1 MAGGSLAR
9 LGGRYSTMRILT
21 ALLAGSLALSGC
33 SLLPDDKPASTK
45 ATTTSAST
53 TLKNTSWQV
62 AGRVKVAEGGTLR
75 LGTTAI
81 PRNFNPQHP
90 DAVNTD
96 AARILAPTVGGAVRI
111 TSAGGWEVDPDYAES
126 VEVADTDPLKIEVRL
141 NPRAVWQGGTS
152 ITAADMKA
160 YWKALNGSDDDYE
173 VASSEGYDDIE
184 SVEQGKTKFD
194 YTVTFKQP
202 NAEWPLYIYPRLA
215 ANVSASAKM
224 FNKGFRTRAISSNG
238 PFVVSSI
245 DTSKGTIT
253 EKPNPRWW
261 GQKPK
266 LSQITFQVA
275 SPDVLAKAFA
285 ADGLDAV
292 DLEANTYKTA
302 KKAKNSS
309 IQRASGI
316 EWSQVTL
323 NGGRGPLE
331 DPDVRRA
338 VAHAINR
345 GAVAKQ
351 AASALGAPA
360 TPLGSVM
367 LLPGQQGYVDSS
379 ATIAYDPGKADE
391 LLTKAGWKK
400 GSDGVRIRKGKR
412 LTMAMPVPANT
423 PTNRQRA
430 SRIAQDLSKVGIT
443 VEVKSVPAERFFNQ
457 FVIPLDFDI
466 VTFVRRGSPF
476 PIGAAEP
483 LFHPV
488 DSPQNY
494 TGVSEDR
501 FGKGWDVTTRT
512 LDDKL
517 RFKRVATL
525 DRWVFD
531 NPTVVPLAVTPIA
544 VAVRTGLVNY
554 GAAQFEQPDWTV
566 VGFTKKKS

>member
-1 MAGGSLAR
+1 
-9 LGGRYSTMRILT
+9 MRKFAPPA
-21 ALLAGSLALSGC
+21 ALLVAGSLVLSGC
-33 SLLPDDKPASTK
+33 SLMSGDDDKPTATSSAASK
-45 ATTTSAST
+45 
-53 TLKNTSWQV
+53 TLKNTGWQ
-62 AGRVKVAEGGTLR
+62 AAHRNKVAEGGTLR

-81 PRNFNPQHP
+81 PRNLNPQHP

-96 AARILAPTVGGAVRI
+96 AARILAPTIGSAIRI
-111 TSAGGWEVDPDYAES
+111 TPAGGWQVDHDYAES
-126 VEVADTDPLKIEVRL
+126 IEVADTDPLKIKVRL

-152 ITAADMKA
+152 ITAADMVA
-160 YWKALNGSDDDYE
+160 YWKAMNGSDNDYE
-173 VASSEGYDDIE
+173 VTSTEGFDDIE

-194 YTVTFKQP
+194 YTVTFSRP

-215 ANVSASAKM
+215 ANVSASPKT
-224 FNKGFRTRAISSNG
+224 FNDGFRTRAISSNG

-245 DTSKGTIT
+245 DTRKGTIV

-292 DLEANTYKTA
+292 ELEANTYDTA
-302 KKAKNSS
+302 KKAKDGE
-309 IQRASGI
+309 IQHASGI

-323 NGGRGPLE
+323 NGGRGPLK
-331 DPDVRRA
+331 DPNLRRA

-345 GAVAKQ
+345 DTVARQ
-351 AASALGAPA
+351 ASSALGAPA

-367 LLPGQQGYVDSS
+367 LLPGQQGYADSS
-379 ATIAYDPGKADE
+379 AKIAYDPAKAE
-391 LLTKAGWKK
+391 SLLAKAGWKE
-400 GSDGVRIRKGKR
+400 GSDGIRVRKGKR
-412 LTMAMPVPANT
+412 LTLVMPVPADT
-423 PTNRQRA
+423 PTNRRRA
-430 SRIAQDLSKVGIT
+430 SRIAQDLSKVGIA
-443 VEVKSVPAERFFNQ
+443 VQVKNVPAERFFNQ

-501 FGKGWDVTTRT
+501 FGKGWDVTTGT
-512 LDDKL
+512 LDDE
-517 RFKRVATL
+517 RRYKRVAKL
-525 DRWVFD
+525 DEWVFE
-531 NPTVVPLAVTPIA
+531 NPTIVPLAVTPIA
-544 VAVRTGLVNY
+544 VAVRKGLVNY
-554 GAAQFEQPDWTV
+554 GAAQFEQPDWTI
-566 VGFTKKKS
+566 VGFTKKQ

>member
-1 MAGGSLAR
+1 
-9 LGGRYSTMRILT
+9 MRHLT
-21 ALLAGSLALSGC
+21 PVAALLAGSVVLSGC
-33 SLLPDDKPASTK
+33 SLLSSNDDKPA
-45 ATTTSAST
+45 ATTSAADP

-62 AGRVKVAEGGTLR
+62 AGRDKVAQGGTLR

-111 TSAGGWEVDPDYAES
+111 TPDGGWEVDHDYAES
-126 VEVADTDPLKIEVRL
+126 IKVADTDPLKIAVRL

-173 VASSEGYDDIE
+173 VASTEGYDDIE

-194 YTVTFKQP
+194 YTVTFKRP
-202 NAEWPLYIYPRLA
+202 NAEWPLYVYPRLA
-215 ANVSASAKM
+215 ANVSASATM
-224 FNKGFRTRAISSNG
+224 FNTGFRTRAISSNG

-245 DTSKGTIT
+245 DTRKGTIT

-266 LSQITFQVA
+266 LSTITFQVA

-292 DLEANTYKTA
+292 DLEADTYKTA
-302 KKAKNSS
+302 QSAKDSS
-309 IQRASGI
+309 IQHASGI

-323 NGGRGPLE
+323 NAGRGPLK

-345 GAVAKQ
+345 DAVAKQ
-351 AASALGAPA
+351 AASGLDAPA

-367 LLPGQQGYVDSS
+367 LVPGQPGYVDSS
-379 ATIAYDPGKADE
+379 ATIDHDPDKADS

-400 GSDGVRIRKGKR
+400 GSDGVRTRKGKR
-412 LTMAMPVPANT
+412 LTMVMPVPANT
-423 PTNRQRA
+423 PANRRRA
-430 SRIAQDLSKVGIT
+430 AQIAQDLGKVGIA
-443 VEVKSVPAERFFNQ
+443 VQVRSVPAARFFNQ

-476 PIGAAEP
+476 PIGSAEAM
-483 LFHPV
+483 FYPV

-501 FGKGWDVTTRT
+501 FGKGWDITTGT

-517 RFKRVATL
+517 RFRRVAKL
-525 DRWVFD
+525 DEWVFA

-544 VAVRTGLVNY
+544 VAVRKGLVNY

-566 VGFTKKKS
+566 VGFTKQ

>member
-1 MAGGSLAR
+1 
-9 LGGRYSTMRILT
+9 MRT
-21 ALLAGSLALSGC
+21 FAPPVALLVAGSLVLSGC
-33 SLLPDDKPASTK
+33 SLMPGDDDKP
-45 ATTTSAST
+45 TTTSSAASN
-53 TLKNTSWQV
+53 TLKNTAWQV
-62 AGRVKVAEGGTLR
+62 APRGKVAQGGTLR

-81 PRNFNPQHP
+81 PRNLNPQHP

-96 AARILAPTVGGAVRI
+96 AARILAPTIGSAIRI
-111 TSAGGWEVDPDYAES
+111 TPAGGWQVDHDYAES
-126 VEVADTDPLKIEVRL
+126 IEVADTDPLKIKVKL

-152 ITAADMKA
+152 ITAADMEA
-160 YWKALNGSDDDYE
+160 YWKAMNGSDDDYE
-173 VASSEGYDDIE
+173 VTSTEGFDDIE
-184 SVEQGKTKFD
+184 SVKQGKTKFD
-194 YTVTFKQP
+194 YTVTFSRP

-215 ANVSASAKM
+215 ANVSASPKM
-224 FNKGFRTRAISSNG
+224 FNDGFRTRAISSNG

-245 DTSKGTIT
+245 DTRKGTIV

-285 ADGLDAV
+285 AEGLDAV
-292 DLEANTYKTA
+292 DLEANTYDTA
-302 KKAKNSS
+302 KKAKDSS
-309 IQRASGI
+309 IQHASGV

-323 NGGRGPLE
+323 NGGRGPLR
-331 DPDVRRA
+331 DPALRRA

-345 GAVAKQ
+345 DSVARQ
-351 AASALGAPA
+351 ASSALGAPA

-379 ATIAYDPGKADE
+379 AKIAYDPAKAKS
-391 LLTKAGWKK
+391 LLAKAGWEE
-400 GSDGVRIRKGKR
+400 GSDGIRVRKGKR
-412 LTMAMPVPANT
+412 LTLAMPVPADT
-423 PTNRQRA
+423 PTNRRRA
-430 SRIAQDLSKVGIT
+430 SRIAQDLSKVGIA
-443 VEVKSVPAERFFNQ
+443 VQVRNVPAQRFFSQ

-466 VTFVRRGSPF
+466 VTFVRQGSPF

-501 FGKGWDVTTRT
+501 FGKGWDVTTGT
-512 LDDKL
+512 LDDEL
-517 RFKRVATL
+517 RHKRVAKL
-525 DRWVFD
+525 DEWVFD
-531 NPTVVPLAVTPIA
+531 NPTIVPLAVTPIA
-544 VAVRTGLVNY
+544 VAVRKGLVNY

-566 VGFTKKKS
+566 VGFTEKP